1 MKPFSEKT
9 ERLILYAILGLALAL
24 RITAAIIIPDQSHAL
39 VDAVAYRESAAQL
52 FKTGQLSNLFQM
64 PLYPLLIAITGP
76 GIGQLM
82 TDIALAVLSVWLV
95 YALADQLFADQHA
108 RLFAAVAGACYP
120 PLIFFA
126 VVGLSETLFITLVL
140 AAFLFWYRSHF
151 NAAAVIAVLAVLT
164 RPVFDLFA
172 PFLVLLFALVVH
184 RLPMGKALRH
194 LGTYIVVY
202 GMLMTP
208 WWIHNYR
215 AYGTFVRLTAGAG
228 TALYAGNNPLNRSGG
243 GNLGEDYDLGAFAR
257 IHDPI
262 ERDRALRNA
271 AADYILNNPRRF
283 LELAG
288 LKFSRMWRLAPYNE
302 TYRSVG
308 TIVVSIVSF
317 VPILLL
323 AGIGLFAQRRRLHRV
338 SPVLFFGLG
347 YTAVHMILVGTI
359 RYRLPLEPFFIIFA
373 GAGFRSLIPPRKPA
387 PAGKL

>member
-9 ERLILYAILGLALAL
+9 ERLILLAILGLALAL

-151 NAAAVIAVLAVLT
+151 NAAAVIAVSAVLT
-164 RPVFDLFA
+164 RPVFDIFA
-172 PFLVLLFALVVH
+172 PILVVLFALVVH
-184 RLPMGKALRH
+184 RLPMSKALRH

-202 GMLMTP
+202 GVLMTP

-288 LKFSRMWRLAPYNE
+288 LKFIRMWRLAPYNE

-323 AGIGLFAQRRRLHRV
+323 AGIGLFAQRRRLRPV

-347 YTAVHMILVGTI
+347 YTAVHMMLVGTL
-359 RYRLPLEPFFIIFA
+359 RYRLPLEPFLIVFA
-373 GAGFRSLIPPRKPA
+373 GAGFRSLIPPRKQV